1 MPTVSDWGC
10 SPKALKAFR
19 LMRRI
24 GYIGLIA
31 AILYWAA
38 LWLIIR
44 NSSPSFK
51 APATPA
57 GAYIPTVF
65 ELQTALCNAGY
76 TVEVDCVVGDETIAA
91 WDSFCA
97 DRMAAK
103 FITGEEK

>member
-1 MPTVSDWGC
+1 MTGTDWGC
-10 SPKALKAFR
+10 SPEALKAFK

-57 GAYIPTVF
+57 GAYIPTVRQ
-65 ELQTALCNAGY
+65 LQEALCEAGY
-76 TVEVDCVVGDETIAA
+76 TVEIDCEVGDETKAA
-91 WDSFCA
+91 WN
-97 DRMAAK
+97 AK
-103 FITGEEK
+103 LC